1 MRDRDQVLNALNR
14 AGKRALIH
22 MIQAA
27 IEGVKAVEAVIDE
40 LGNMGDDDDDVEQS
54 STGAERI
61 EVE

>member
-1 MRDRDQVLNALNR
+1 MKDREQVINALSR

-22 MIQAA
+22 IIQAA

-40 LGNMGDDDDDVEQS
+40 LGKMDNNHEEEQS
-54 STGAERI
+54 SNAAERI

>member
-1 MRDRDQVLNALNR
+1 VKDREQVINALSR

-27 IEGVKAVEAVIDE
+27 IEGVKAIEAVIDE
-40 LGNMGDDDDDVEQS
+40 LGKMDNNDEEEQS
-54 STGAERI
+54 STAAERI

>member
-1 MRDRDQVLNALNR
+1 MRDREQVINALSR

-27 IEGVKAVEAVIDE
+27 IEGVKAIEAVIDE
-40 LGNMGDDDDDVEQS
+40 LGKMDNNDEEEQS
-54 STGAERI
+54 STAAERI

>member
-1 MRDRDQVLNALNR
+1 VKDREQVINALSR

-40 LGNMGDDDDDVEQS
+40 LGKMDNNDAEEQS
-54 STGAERI
+54 STAAERI

>member
-1 MRDRDQVLNALNR
+1 VRDREQVINALSR

-40 LGNMGDDDDDVEQS
+40 LGKMDNNDEEEQS
-54 STGAERI
+54 STAAERI

>member
-1 MRDRDQVLNALNR
+1 MRDRDEILSTLGR
-14 AGKRALIH
+14 AGRRALIH

-40 LGNMGDDDDDVEQS
+40 LGKMGENETERQS
-54 STGAERI
+54 ANGTERI

>member
-1 MRDRDQVLNALNR
+1 MKDREQVINALSR

-40 LGNMGDDDDDVEQS
+40 LGKMDNNDEEEQS
-54 STGAERI
+54 STAAERI

>member
-1 MRDRDQVLNALNR
+1 VRDREQVLNALNR

-40 LGNMGDDDDDVEQS
+40 LGKMGDKDDVEQS

>member
-40 LGNMGDDDDDVEQS
+40 LGNMGNDDDVEQS

>member
-1 MRDRDQVLNALNR
+1 MRDREQVLNAFNR

-40 LGNMGDDDDDVEQS
+40 LGNMGDDDDVEQS

>member
-40 LGNMGDDDDDVEQS
+40 LGNMGDDDDVEQS

>member
-1 MRDRDQVLNALNR
+1 MRDREQVLNALNR

-40 LGNMGDDDDDVEQS
+40 LGNMGDDDDVEQS

>member
-1 MRDRDQVLNALNR
+1 VRDREQVLNALNR

-40 LGNMGDDDDDVEQS
+40 LGKMGDNDDVEQS

>member
-1 MRDRDQVLNALNR
+1 MRDRDEVVATLGR

-40 LGNMGDDDDDVEQS
+40 LGKMGDNENVQQS
-54 STGAERI
+54 NGTERI

>member
-1 MRDRDQVLNALNR
+1 MRDRDEVLATLGR

-40 LGNMGDDDDDVEQS
+40 FGKMGDNENS
-54 STGAERI
+54 ERSANGTERI

>member
-1 MRDRDQVLNALNR
+1 MRERDEVLATLGR
-14 AGKRALIH
+14 AGRRALIH

-40 LGNMGDDDDDVEQS
+40 LGKMGDNESRTQS
-54 STGAERI
+54 SNGTERI

>member
-1 MRDRDQVLNALNR
+1 MPERDEVLATLGR

-40 LGNMGDDDDDVEQS
+40 LGKMGDNENGEHS
-54 STGAERI
+54 ANETERI
-61 EVE
+61 VVE

>member
-1 MRDRDQVLNALNR
+1 MNRDELFETARR

-22 MIQAA
+22 LIQAA

-40 LGNMGDDDDDVEQS
+40 IANMRQNDEDSDPAGR
-54 STGAERI
+54 TERI

>member
-1 MRDRDQVLNALNR
+1 MKDREQVINALSR

-40 LGNMGDDDDDVEQS
+40 LGKMDNNDEGEQS
-54 STGAERI
+54 STAAERI

>member
-1 MRDRDQVLNALNR
+1 VRDREQVLNALNR

-40 LGNMGDDDDDVEQS
+40 LGKLGDDDDVEQS

>member
-1 MRDRDQVLNALNR
+1 VRDREQVINALSR

-27 IEGVKAVEAVIDE
+27 IEGVKAIEAVIDE
-40 LGNMGDDDDDVEQS
+40 LGKMDNNDEEEQS
-54 STGAERI
+54 STAAERI

>member
-1 MRDRDQVLNALNR
+1 MKDREQVINALSR

-27 IEGVKAVEAVIDE
+27 IEGVKAIEAVIDE
-40 LGNMGDDDDDVEQS
+40 LGKMDNNDEEEQS
-54 STGAERI
+54 STAAERI

>member
-1 MRDRDQVLNALNR
+1 MRDREQVLNALNR

-40 LGNMGDDDDDVEQS
+40 LGNMGDDDDVEQS
-54 STGAERI
+54 STSAERI

>member
-1 MRDRDQVLNALNR
+1 
-14 AGKRALIH
+14 

-40 LGNMGDDDDDVEQS
+40 LGKMGDNESGTQ
-54 STGAERI
+54 TANGTERI

>member
-1 MRDRDQVLNALNR
+1 MRDREQVLNALNR

-40 LGNMGDDDDDVEQS
+40 LGNMGTDDDVEQS

>member
-1 MRDRDQVLNALNR
+1 MRDRVLNALNR

-40 LGNMGDDDDDVEQS
+40 LGNMGDDDDVEQS

>member
-1 MRDRDQVLNALNR
+1 MNRDELFETARR

-22 MIQAA
+22 LIQAA

-40 LGNMGDDDDDVEQS
+40 IANMRQNDEDSDRPGR
-54 STGAERI
+54 TERI

>member
-1 MRDRDQVLNALNR
+1 MNRDVLFETARR

-22 MIQAA
+22 LIQAA

-40 LGNMGDDDDDVEQS
+40 ITNIGKNDDDSDPAGR
-54 STGAERI
+54 TERI

>member
-1 MRDRDQVLNALNR
+1 VKDREQVINALSR

-40 LGNMGDDDDDVEQS
+40 LGKMDNNDEEEQS
-54 STGAERI
+54 STAAERI

>member
-1 MRDRDQVLNALNR
+1 VKDREQVINTLSR

-40 LGNMGDDDDDVEQS
+40 LGKMDNNDEEEQS
-54 STGAERI
+54 STAAERI

>member
-1 MRDRDQVLNALNR
+1 MNREDLFETAGR

-22 MIQAA
+22 LIQAA

-40 LGNMGDDDDDVEQS
+40 IQHMGQHEDEIDPRS
-54 STGAERI
+54 RTERI

>member
-1 MRDRDQVLNALNR
+1 MRDRDEVLATLGR
-14 AGKRALIH
+14 AGSRALIH

-40 LGNMGDDDDDVEQS
+40 LGKMGDNESGTQ
-54 STGAERI
+54 TANGTERI

>member
-1 MRDRDQVLNALNR
+1 MRDREQVLNAFNR

-40 LGNMGDDDDDVEQS
+40 LGNMGNDDDVEQS

>member
-1 MRDRDQVLNALNR
+1 VLNALNR

-40 LGNMGDDDDDVEQS
+40 LGKMGDKDDVEQS

>member
-1 MRDRDQVLNALNR
+1 MNRDELFETARR

-22 MIQAA
+22 LIQAA

-40 LGNMGDDDDDVEQS
+40 IANMRQNDDDSDRPGR
-54 STGAERI
+54 TERI

>member
-1 MRDRDQVLNALNR
+1 MRDREEVLTTLSR
-14 AGKRALIH
+14 AGRRALIH

-40 LGNMGDDDDDVEQS
+40 LAKMGDNDDGGQS
-54 STGAERI
+54 SRGTERI

>member
-1 MRDRDQVLNALNR
+1 MNRDELFETARR

-22 MIQAA
+22 LIQAA

-40 LGNMGDDDDDVEQS
+40 IANMRQNDEDSELAGR
-54 STGAERI
+54 TERI